1 MESLDQSHLLLC
13 GKEYLVE
20 YIMKL
25 KEGIQNII
33 DVKDE
38 EIKSLHD
45 KLVLVKEENEELKR
59 VADHAE
65 NVLEDSPVE
74 EDDEGFAISDWF
86 HEKMA
91 KHIKFHMTDPGGEY
105 NYIDP
110 ETKKHIFCLG
120 SKGTLDDC
128 RDFVENL
135 EKEIE
140 ELKKQLAEMTQFHEW
155 DKIANFKWQDEK
167 AKNEELKEENEN
179 LKKEFNSLK
188 GKK

>member
-1 MESLDQSHLLLC
+1 MESHDQSHLLLC

-45 KLVLVKEENEELKR
+45 KLVIVKKQNEELKR
-59 VADHAE
+59 VA
-65 NVLEDSPVE
+65 
-74 EDDEGFAISDWF
+74 
-86 HEKMA
+86 
-91 KHIKFHMTDPGGEY
+91 DPGGEY

-140 ELKKQLAEMTQFHEW
+140 ELKEQLAEMTQFHEW

-167 AKNEELKEENEN
+167 TKNEELKEENEN